1 MATHLIDSGGKLF
14 VGTKSAQRFH
24 ESMSRKAED
33 PQEDAPTAKVNDAS
47 IGVDPSLM
55 FLAKRPAPLLT
66 QEIADAILK
75 RIADMDGDAIRKLLA
90 QQEGQRWLLPLD
102 PKTELSYRFFALAS
116 ILDLM
121 PEPEPQKEEAKK

>member
-14 VGTKSAQRFH
+14 VGTTSAQRFR

-33 PQEDAPTAKVNDAS
+33 PQEEAPTAKVNDAS
-47 IGVDPSLM
+47 LGVDPSLM
-55 FLAKRPAPLLT
+55 FRTKRPEPIIT
-66 QEIADAILK
+66 KEISDAILK
-75 RIADMDGDAIRKLLA
+75 RISEMDGDAIRKLLA

-102 PKTELSYRFFALAS
+102 PKTELAYRFFALSS

-121 PEPEPQKEEAKK
+121 PEPEPQKEEGTK